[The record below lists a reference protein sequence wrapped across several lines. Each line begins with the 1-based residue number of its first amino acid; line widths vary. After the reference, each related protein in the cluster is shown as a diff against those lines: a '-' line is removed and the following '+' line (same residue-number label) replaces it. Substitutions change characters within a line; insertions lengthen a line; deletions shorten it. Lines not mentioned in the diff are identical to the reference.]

1 MRFLEEDLPGRTD
14 RRDERDE
21 QEDVPVPG
29 KRDESGRPEL
39 RRHDPPLRKTIAQR
53 KEDFSIFIFFGRSS
67 VTSDDFL
74 LLLFSGE

>member
-1 MRFLEEDLPGRTD
+1 M
-14 RRDERDE
+14 
-21 QEDVPVPG
+21 PG

-67 VTSDDFL
+67 VTFDDFL